1 MLELVI
7 SVGVVIVVSAMCS
20 LFEAVLYS
28 VPVGHI
34 ESLRQAGRRSGRIL
48 HRLRVRN
55 VDRPISAILSL
66 NTIANTG
73 GAFIAGAAF
82 VKVYGDEW
90 STYFTV
96 FITLSVLLFSEII
109 PKTVGVV
116 HSRPLSAIV
125 AYALRFLVWALA
137 PLVELAR
144 LVTRLIAR
152 GHAGDEVSAE
162 EISIMARLGQRA
174 GAIQPDE
181 ARTVQNILSLKN
193 KTVREV
199 MTPRIVVSALSI
211 KLTVEQ
217 AQKESGV
224 WPYSRT
230 PVYDNDFEDVVGF
243 VLRRDVF
250 NAIAQSRGDTMLS
263 ELMQPIHFVAE
274 AFPLDHVLRMF
285 LERRQHLFAVI
296 DEYSGL
302 AGIITLEDVL
312 EEILGTQI
320 VDEFDPVADTRVV
333 ARERRRQVFRDQKG
347 SEGS

>member
-1 MLELVI
+1 
-7 SVGVVIVVSAMCS
+7 
-20 LFEAVLYS
+20 
-28 VPVGHI
+28 
-34 ESLRQAGRRSGRIL
+34 
-48 HRLRVRN
+48 
-55 VDRPISAILSL
+55 
-66 NTIANTG
+66 
-73 GAFIAGAAF
+73 
-82 VKVYGDEW
+82 
-90 STYFTV
+90 
-96 FITLSVLLFSEII
+96 
-109 PKTVGVV
+109 
-116 HSRPLSAIV
+116 
-125 AYALRFLVWALA
+125 
-137 PLVELAR
+137 
-144 LVTRLIAR
+144 
-152 GHAGDEVSAE
+152 
-162 EISIMARLGQRA
+162 MARLGQRA